1 MAQKASLLKEKLA
14 EMEKLRPVAAEIAR
28 LHQDISNLDV
38 AIAGLKSDL
47 EESGMDKTLEEIQSE
62 LSSVQLQR

>member
-1 MAQKASLLKEKLA
+1 
-14 EMEKLRPVAAEIAR
+14 MEKLRPVAAEIAR
-28 LHQDISNLDV
+28 LHQDVSNLDV